1 MRHLVFALL
10 ALAGSIFALASGAH
24 GF

>member
-10 ALAGSIFALASGAH
+10 ALAGSIFALTTGTH